1 MKQKII
7 LAATIICL
15 IIATAIC
22 IIGII
27 SEERPMKL
35 KANVTYHDKANM
47 EMFLGGQGIIR
58 TGYTYIYAL

>member
-47 EMFLGGQGIIR
+47 EMFLGGTR
-58 TGYTYIYAL
+58 HH